1 MWESLDGFSGNGNN
15 WKEEI
20 TNNAKKKR
28 FDTNSCRQINQVFQL
43 RANIWRGLVKMNEF
57 SKKLCESDNEDK
69 NAFHRTDRDF
79 LRTSLKKQE
88 EQLKDL
94 IRVEKKCSGPVG
106 NYPIHD
112 CILLGHLNLA
122 KELISEDPTFLDQR
136 YENDFDFW
144 HSLVP
149 KLRRDSGLYTGET
162 VLHLAI
168 GSCSPDSDFVKF
180 VLEQVSAKSKLQE
193 MICSR
198 AVGLFFQP
206 PWVLEEKP
214 SFLRSLLSPTRQP
227 HRANKTSRCYYGEFP
242 LSFASSVGNIEVC
255 GHIRFFLQQ
264 DSGSGWHKVLF
275 NQDSNGNTALHMAV
289 IHRQVAVVKWLLDA
303 EEELS
308 DSAKWEHRKSLLV
321 MGISQ
326 FSFLDY

>member
-1 MWESLDGFSGNGNN
+1 MWGSLDGFSGNGNN

-20 TNNAKKKR
+20 TDNAKKKR
-28 FDTNSCRQINQVFQL
+28 FDTNSCRQINQVLQL

-69 NAFHRTDRDF
+69 NAFHRTDREI

-94 IRVEKKCSGPVG
+94 IREEKKSSGP
-106 NYPIHD
+106 
-112 CILLGHLNLA
+112 
-122 KELISEDPTFLDQR
+122 
-136 YENDFDFW
+136 
-144 HSLVP
+144 
-149 KLRRDSGLYTGET
+149 
-162 VLHLAI
+162 
-168 GSCSPDSDFVKF
+168 
-180 VLEQVSAKSKLQE
+180 
-193 MICSR
+193 
-198 AVGLFFQP
+198 
-206 PWVLEEKP
+206 
-214 SFLRSLLSPTRQP
+214 
-227 HRANKTSRCYYGEFP
+227 
-242 LSFASSVGNIEVC
+242 VGNIEVC